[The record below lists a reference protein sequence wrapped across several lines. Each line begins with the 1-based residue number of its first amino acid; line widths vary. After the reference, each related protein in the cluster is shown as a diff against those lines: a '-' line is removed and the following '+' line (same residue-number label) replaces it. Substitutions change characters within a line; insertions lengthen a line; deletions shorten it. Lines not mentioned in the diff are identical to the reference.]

1 MLYNHLSVNFVEV
14 CYFFI
19 IFHCSNRIMDY
30 LLAGEAERFSA
41 EYKRDNGGL
50 IYLK

>member
-1 MLYNHLSVNFVEV
+1 MLYNHLFLYHFSLFKQD
-14 CYFFI
+14 YGL
-19 IFHCSNRIMDY
+19 Y